1 MSPAEDDP
9 QRILIVDDEP
19 AVREALQRSLAFEG
33 YGTEV
38 AVDGLDAL
46 ARAESY
52 APDLIVLD
60 IQMPRMDGLTAA
72 RRLRSA
78 GTTTPILMLT
88 ARDTVGD
95 RVTGLDAG
103 ADDYLVKPFE
113 LDELF
118 ARIRA
123 LLRRSSYAV
132 AAGGGVPDDNELA
145 FADLRMNLATREVTR
160 GTRRVELT
168 RTEFT
173 LLEMFLAHPR
183 QVLTREQI
191 LKAVWGFDF
200 EPSSN
205 SLDVYVMYLRRKAE
219 AGGEPR
225 LVHTVR
231 GSATRSAPAAV
242 TDDRHPA
249 PAPRPAAALPARAA
263 GGDGGGGRG
272 GGGRGGL
279 LVRDEGAA
287 GEPDGRLAAQ
297 CLGQRGLHAEAVHR
311 LHPPR
316 PGDRPADRGDVHRAA
331 RHRVR
336 EHLHLRRGLADR
348 RDGRRHRRGRRC
360 AGQRPAHRQHEERQE
375 DARVHVRVRAPQ
387 RGARPGPGKP
397 GGLRRPSDERDRR
410 PALHPRLGAPG
421 RHAASAPWA
430 RARPDSG
437 WPVPGCAP

>member
-1 MSPAEDDP
+1 MSPADGDRDRDV

-38 AVDGLDAL
+38 AVDGADAVEK
-46 ARAESY
+46 AAAYR
-52 APDLIVLD
+52 PDLVVLD

-72 RRLRSA
+72 RRIRGA
-78 GTTTPILMLT
+78 GDLTPILMLT

-123 LLRRSSYAV
+123 LLRRSSYA
-132 AAGGGVPDDNELA
+132 AAVEATAEDDDTLA
-145 FADLRMNLATREVTR
+145 FGDLTMDLATREVAR
-160 GTRRVELT
+160 AGRPVELT

-173 LLEMFLAHPR
+173 LLEMFMAHPR

-205 SLDVYVMYLRRKAE
+205 SLDVYVMYLRRKTE

-231 GSATRSAPAAV
+231 GVGYVLRQ
-242 TDDRHPA
+242 
-249 PAPRPAAALPARAA
+249 
-263 GGDGGGGRG
+263 GG
-272 GGGRGGL
+272 
-279 LVRDEGAA
+279 
-287 GEPDGRLAAQ
+287 
-297 CLGQRGLHAEAVHR
+297 AE
-311 LHPPR
+311 
-316 PGDRPADRGDVHRAA
+316 
-331 RHRVR
+331 
-336 EHLHLRRGLADR
+336 
-348 RDGRRHRRGRRC
+348 
-360 AGQRPAHRQHEERQE
+360 
-375 DARVHVRVRAPQ
+375 
-387 RGARPGPGKP
+387 
-397 GGLRRPSDERDRR
+397 
-410 PALHPRLGAPG
+410 
-421 RHAASAPWA
+421 
-430 RARPDSG
+430 
-437 WPVPGCAP
+437 

>member
-19 AVREALQRSLAFEG
+19 AVREALRRSLAFEG
-33 YGTEV
+33 YGTQV
-38 AVDGLDAL
+38 AVDGYDAL
-46 ARAESY
+46 AMAEAY

-72 RRLRSA
+72 RRIRATGS
-78 GTTTPILMLT
+78 TTPILMLT

-123 LLRRSSYAV
+123 LLRRSSYASAA
-132 AAGGGVPDDNELA
+132 AAGAEAPDDDVLS
-145 FADLRMNLATREVTR
+145 FADLRMDLATREVTR
-160 GTRRVELT
+160 GERRVELT

-173 LLEMFLAHPR
+173 LLEMFLSHPR

-205 SLDVYVMYLRRKAE
+205 SLDVYVMYLRRKTE

-231 GSATRSAPAAV
+231 GV
-242 TDDRHPA
+242 GY
-249 PAPRPAAALPARAA
+249 ALRT
-263 GGDGGGGRG
+263 GGGG
-272 GGGRGGL
+272 
-279 LVRDEGAA
+279 
-287 GEPDGRLAAQ
+287 
-297 CLGQRGLHAEAVHR
+297 EA
-311 LHPPR
+311 
-316 PGDRPADRGDVHRAA
+316 
-331 RHRVR
+331 
-336 EHLHLRRGLADR
+336 
-348 RDGRRHRRGRRC
+348 
-360 AGQRPAHRQHEERQE
+360 
-375 DARVHVRVRAPQ
+375 
-387 RGARPGPGKP
+387 
-397 GGLRRPSDERDRR
+397 
-410 PALHPRLGAPG
+410 
-421 RHAASAPWA
+421 
-430 RARPDSG
+430 
-437 WPVPGCAP
+437 

>member
-1 MSPAEDDP
+1 MSPAEGDREP

-38 AVDGLDAL
+38 AVDGADAL
-46 ARAESY
+46 EKATAY
-52 APDLIVLD
+52 QPDLVVLD

-72 RRLRSA
+72 RRMRGA

-118 ARIRA
+118 ARVRA
-123 LLRRSSYAV
+123 LLRRSSYAA
-132 AAGGGVPDDNELA
+132 AAGAAPDDDALT
-145 FADLRMNLATREVTR
+145 FGDLRMDLSTREVTR
-160 GTRRVELT
+160 GGRAVELT

-205 SLDVYVMYLRRKAE
+205 SLDVYVMYLRRKTE
-219 AGGEPR
+219 AAGEPR

-231 GSATRSAPAAV
+231 GVGYVLRS
-242 TDDRHPA
+242 
-249 PAPRPAAALPARAA
+249 
-263 GGDGGGGRG
+263 GG
-272 GGGRGGL
+272 
-279 LVRDEGAA
+279 
-287 GEPDGRLAAQ
+287 
-297 CLGQRGLHAEAVHR
+297 AE
-311 LHPPR
+311 
-316 PGDRPADRGDVHRAA
+316 
-331 RHRVR
+331 
-336 EHLHLRRGLADR
+336 
-348 RDGRRHRRGRRC
+348 
-360 AGQRPAHRQHEERQE
+360 
-375 DARVHVRVRAPQ
+375 
-387 RGARPGPGKP
+387 
-397 GGLRRPSDERDRR
+397 
-410 PALHPRLGAPG
+410 
-421 RHAASAPWA
+421 
-430 RARPDSG
+430 
-437 WPVPGCAP
+437 

>member
-19 AVREALQRSLAFEG
+19 AVREALRRSLAFEG
-33 YGTEV
+33 YGTQV
-38 AVDGLDAL
+38 AVDGYDAL
-46 ARAESY
+46 AMAEAY

-72 RRLRSA
+72 RRIRATGS
-78 GTTTPILMLT
+78 TTPILMLT

-123 LLRRSSYAV
+123 LLRRSSYASAA
-132 AAGGGVPDDNELA
+132 AAGAEAPDDDVLS
-145 FADLRMNLATREVTR
+145 FGDLRMDLATREVTR
-160 GTRRVELT
+160 GERRVELT

-173 LLEMFLAHPR
+173 LLEMFLSHPR

-205 SLDVYVMYLRRKAE
+205 SLDVYVMYLRRKTE

-231 GSATRSAPAAV
+231 GV
-242 TDDRHPA
+242 GY
-249 PAPRPAAALPARAA
+249 ALRT
-263 GGDGGGGRG
+263 GGS
-272 GGGRGGL
+272 
-279 LVRDEGAA
+279 
-287 GEPDGRLAAQ
+287 GEA
-297 CLGQRGLHAEAVHR
+297 
-311 LHPPR
+311 
-316 PGDRPADRGDVHRAA
+316 
-331 RHRVR
+331 
-336 EHLHLRRGLADR
+336 
-348 RDGRRHRRGRRC
+348 
-360 AGQRPAHRQHEERQE
+360 
-375 DARVHVRVRAPQ
+375 
-387 RGARPGPGKP
+387 
-397 GGLRRPSDERDRR
+397 
-410 PALHPRLGAPG
+410 
-421 RHAASAPWA
+421 
-430 RARPDSG
+430 
-437 WPVPGCAP
+437 